1 MTNAKWCEYLT
12 LPLARWAKDHMIYF
26 LLQKFY
32 CETTPMSAL
41 HNIEHFVTKH
51 NDVQNRNRFISK
63 KHFLQNYIFTV
74 HITNHN
80 FSLFLNYNLVYD
92 SLSKIEE

>member
-1 MTNAKWCEYLT
+1 MKVYDKWMTNAKWCENLT
-12 LPLARWAKDHMIYF
+12 LPLARWAKDHMINF

-63 KHFLQNYIFTV
+63 K
-74 HITNHN
+74 N
-80 FSLFLNYNLVYD
+80 FSAKLHIYSPYYQ
-92 SLSKIEE
+92 S